1 MSSPDPRGV
10 EPIGLL
16 AAAAAAAAAGVD
28 TDDIML
34 SSMFNAPPKS
44 MHNYFQNL
52 KIIIFCL
59 AIA

>member
-16 AAAAAAAAAGVD
+16 AAAAAGVD

>member
-16 AAAAAAAAAGVD
+16 AAAAAAGVD

>member
-16 AAAAAAAAAGVD
+16 AAAAAAGVD

-34 SSMFNAPPKS
+34 SSMLNAPPKS